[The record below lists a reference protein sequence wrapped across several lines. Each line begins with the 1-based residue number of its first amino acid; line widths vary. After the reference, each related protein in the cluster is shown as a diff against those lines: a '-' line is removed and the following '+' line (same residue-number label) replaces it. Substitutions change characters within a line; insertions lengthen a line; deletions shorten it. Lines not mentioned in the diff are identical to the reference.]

1 MLSVSK
7 AVKLNSELLFNI
19 CLYVMVAQVLI
30 DLVSFFYLLFFPHYY
45 LNEYELIFYLI
56 SGLFL
61 FVGVVYKNIYMAMA
75 YVIFRFVFYC
85 ILTNKTDY
93 FLGVFEVFMQFFY
106 QVVGMLCVI
115 AIYNIK
121 KGIGFINVKSSCI
134 AFLCSLSLIMSFIS
148 SY

>member
-1 MLSVSK
+1 MLSVNK
-7 AVKLNSELLFNI
+7 TVKLKSELLFNI

-30 DLVSFFYLLFFPHYY
+30 DFVSFFYLFFFPHHY
-45 LNEYELIFYLI
+45 LNKYELIFYLI

-61 FVGVVYKNIYMAMA
+61 FVGVVYKNIYIAMA
-75 YVIFRFVFYC
+75 YVIFRFVFFC

-93 FLGVFEVFMQFFY
+93 FLSHFGIFMQFFY

-115 AIYNIK
+115 AICNIN
-121 KGIGFINVKSSCI
+121 KGIMFINVKSSCI
-134 AFLCSLSLIMSFIS
+134 VFLCSLSLIMSFIS

>member
-1 MLSVSK
+1 MLSVNK
-7 AVKLNSELLFNI
+7 AVKLSPGLLFNI
-19 CLYVMVAQVLI
+19 CLYVMIAQVLI

-45 LNEYELIFYLI
+45 LNDYELIFYLI

-93 FLGVFEVFMQFFY
+93 FSSVFEVFMQFFY

-115 AIYNIK
+115 AIYNFK
-121 KGIGFINVKSSCI
+121 KGVRFINIKSSCI
-134 AFLCSLSLIMSFIS
+134 VFLCSLSFIMSFIS